1 MLPVSLPQDRGL
13 ALVAARPGRVVRP
26 VQLTEPDGIPV
37 VRSSP
42 ADPANPATSTGT
54 LGPHPRPARPY
65 RRPAVRP
72 TTRTLL
78 LLLLLVLEPQ
88 LLAGAASEAEVIGI
102 IVIIVEAATA
112 TAAAATAGA
121 TALAANT
128 TDEAVEDGE
137 LGLELD
143 AVDAGLEGA
152 LEVEEAGGLD
162 AEEHGV
168 QDDDQHVRVDQV
180 AQDLVG
186 IAARRRR

>member
-1 MLPVSLPQDRGL
+1 M
-13 ALVAARPGRVVRP
+13 
-26 VQLTEPDGIPV
+26 
-37 VRSSP
+37 
-42 ADPANPATSTGT
+42 
-54 LGPHPRPARPY
+54 
-65 RRPAVRP
+65 
-72 TTRTLL
+72 
-78 LLLLLVLEPQ
+78 LEPQ
-88 LLAGAASEAEVIGI
+88 LLAGAARETEVIGI
-102 IVIIVEAATA
+102 IVIIVETTTATA
-112 TAAAATAGA
+112 AAAAATAGA

-162 AEEHGV
+162 AEQDRV